1 MTFYRRM
8 NDRWNRGIFPFK
20 TLFDLSRYDFR
31 FPRYRRAKKKVI
43 FNRLPSLR
51 PCRLFGPLARA
62 SSLWPNPNSR
72 QATDAIPGKTW
83 EAFPRKICRSLTRES
98 IHNLC
103 TVFKRHGHFESLYLG
118 NRSRYRDEPKSDF
131 DSMLSSIFW
140 VNLMT
145 KF

>member
-8 NDRWNRGIFPFK
+8 DDRWNRGIFPFK
-20 TLFDLSRYDFR
+20 TLFDLSQYDFR

-103 TVFKRHGHFESLYLG
+103 TTFLSATDTLNLYISATDRDIGMNQNVTSIACFPLSFE
-118 NRSRYRDEPKSDF
+118 
-131 DSMLSSIFW
+131 
-140 VNLMT
+140 
-145 KF
+145 